1 MKVENWKNSE
11 KLKDAKEKLE
21 NQKVRSILS
30 WIFSILV
37 TLAFAALVAIAMKV
51 ENWKNSEKLKDA
63 KEKLENQ
70 KVRSILSWIFSI
82 LVTLAFAALVAI
94 AIFQSVT
101 MQESSMEPT
110 LSVGDRY
117 FMDRVTYRLSSPK
130 RGDLIVFRTNA
141 SDEAALHIRRVIGEP
156 TLSVGD
162 RYFMDRVT
170 YRLSSPKRGDLIVFR
185 TNASDEAALHIR
197 RVIGLPGETV
207 QITEGRIL
215 INGETY
221 KEGRDFPSISNPGM
235 AASPVTL
242 ESGEYFLPG
251 ETVQITEGRIL
262 INGETY
268 KEGRDFPSISNPGMA
283 ASPVTLESGE
293 YFVLGDNRNNS
304 EDSRYGD
311 IGKVKKKYIVG
322 KLWFT
327 ISPLKKIGFV
337 KG

>member
-37 TLAFAALVAIAMKV
+37 TLAFAALVAIAM
-51 ENWKNSEKLKDA
+51 
-63 KEKLENQ
+63 
-70 KVRSILSWIFSI
+70 
-82 LVTLAFAALVAI
+82 
-94 AIFQSVT
+94 FQSVT
-101 MQESSMEPT
+101 MQESSM
-110 LSVGDRY
+110 
-117 FMDRVTYRLSSPK
+117 
-130 RGDLIVFRTNA
+130 
-141 SDEAALHIRRVIGEP
+141 EP

-242 ESGEYFLPG
+242 ESGEYF
-251 ETVQITEGRIL
+251 
-262 INGETY
+262 
-268 KEGRDFPSISNPGMA
+268 
-283 ASPVTLESGE
+283 
-293 YFVLGDNRNNS
+293 VLGDNRNNS

-322 KLWFT
+322 KLWFN